1 MVPHFGEGA
10 FYFIQTI
17 TQEREGMLMQQSVTA
32 ETALRNEI
40 ASAEME
46 GYRFEPDEIEL
57 VKACL
62 GGEISYQVFLERVLR
77 EPEVC

>member
-1 MVPHFGEGA
+1 ISKVIESEVLPMNPVP
-10 FYFIQTI
+10 
-17 TQEREGMLMQQSVTA
+17 VTA

-46 GYRFEPDEIEL
+46 GYRFEPEEIEL

-62 GGEISYQVFLERVLR
+62 GGEITYQTFLERVLR
-77 EPEVC
+77 QPGVCQ